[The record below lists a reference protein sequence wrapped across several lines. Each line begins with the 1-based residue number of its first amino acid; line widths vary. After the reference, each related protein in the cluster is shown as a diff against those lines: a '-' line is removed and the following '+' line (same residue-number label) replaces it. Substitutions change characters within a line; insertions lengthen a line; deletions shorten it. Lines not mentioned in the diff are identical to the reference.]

1 MVVPILTVYYP
12 DGTQVPLFSQN
23 FSQNNI
29 VPHPIYSKRFSGQ
42 IALVRKSG
50 LSRYEGLCIC
60 VILDENRVNQVL
72 VVGSYRSDTYN
83 SDGQ

>member
-1 MVVPILTVYYP
+1 MVLKYP
-12 DGTQVPLFSQN
+12 CFLKTLVKIMLCHIQY
-23 FSQNNI
+23 
-29 VPHPIYSKRFSGQ
+29 YSKRFSVQ
-42 IALVRKSG
+42 IALVRNSE